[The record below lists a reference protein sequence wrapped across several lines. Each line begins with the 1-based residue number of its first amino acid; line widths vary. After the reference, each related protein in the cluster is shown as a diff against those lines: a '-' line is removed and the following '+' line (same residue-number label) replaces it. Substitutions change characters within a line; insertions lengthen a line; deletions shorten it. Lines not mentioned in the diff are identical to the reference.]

1 MAQEF
6 EDDGD
11 FNSEQVQKIAQDAVG
26 QVLVN
31 QNTTFQRDKAGQWS
45 QQIIELILKSLAQL
59 GKDFKYVVTCI
70 LPQNNGAGLHSA
82 ATCWW
87 DAKTDGFISVRLEHD
102 TYICCITV
110 VCL

>member
-31 QNTTFQRDKAGQWS
+31 QNTTYQRDKAG
-45 QQIIELILKSLAQL
+45 
-59 GKDFKYVVTCI
+59 
-70 LPQNNGAGLHSA
+70 
-82 ATCWW
+82 
-87 DAKTDGFISVRLEHD
+87 
-102 TYICCITV
+102 
-110 VCL
+110 